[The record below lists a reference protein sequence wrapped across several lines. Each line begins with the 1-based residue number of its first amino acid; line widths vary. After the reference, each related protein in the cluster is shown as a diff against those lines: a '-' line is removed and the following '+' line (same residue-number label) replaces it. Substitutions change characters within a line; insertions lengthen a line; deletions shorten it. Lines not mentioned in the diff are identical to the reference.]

1 MLKGLA
7 HDNVVRLLEAFRHGG
22 RLFLVFEL
30 AEQTVLQVRLATYCS
45 NPRIDLK
52 VHQDAGVCRRH
63 ERHRRAPG
71 WRGRPGAAGLWTENC
86 AVRGSALACM
96 HARITVP
103 NPRSRRRGGA

>member
-30 AEQTVLQVRLATYCS
+30 AEQTVLQVRLAAYCS
-45 NPRIDLK
+45 NPSIDLK

-63 ERHRRAPG
+63 ALHRRAAWG
-71 WRGRPGAAGLWTENC
+71 CRP
-86 AVRGSALACM
+86 VD
-96 HARITVP
+96 
-103 NPRSRRRGGA
+103 